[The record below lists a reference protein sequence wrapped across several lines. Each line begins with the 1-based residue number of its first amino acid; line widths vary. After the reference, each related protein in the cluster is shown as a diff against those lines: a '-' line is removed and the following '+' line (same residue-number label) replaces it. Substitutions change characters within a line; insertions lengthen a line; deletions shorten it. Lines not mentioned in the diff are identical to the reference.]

1 MQVLNYDNLYKVFD
15 HFEDNNDCYPGAM
28 FISIYHECPIC
39 YSFSFSIQDKLQ
51 LNKYIER
58 PSIKNIKHTIDDKV
72 LLNCFMND
80 DKYEII
86 QYSTHDYLILGKK
99 FPFLTIVEISDT
111 SEKSVSLYQN
121 VYLSNKIDDMS
132 LGVLYHDLLPYFN
145 AIKKEEDI
153 DFGIAAVDGGGNLYT
168 NYYDFKEVDVDIQ
181 KNYNDDIPY
190 DKMVEILNRDESAEL
205 MLFYGEP
212 GTGKST
218 LIKKFISDMPD
229 KEFVFMDGTLLA
241 NVQQDRLMSY
251 FMECQDTIFI
261 FEDCEK
267 ILLNRDRNYNP
278 TMSILLNLTD
288 GIISDVLNIK
298 IICTFNTELNNID
311 KALLRKG
318 RLTLKYEF
326 KKLDKEK
333 AKVLLE
339 DDTINKDMSLADI
352 YYYKEENDYS
362 KKVTGTIGFR

>member
-1 MQVLNYDNLYKVFD
+1 MKTLNYDNLYKLLD
-15 HFEDNNDCYPGAM
+15 NFEDNNDCYPGAM
-28 FISIYHECPIC
+28 FASIYHECPIC
-39 YSFSFSIQDKLQ
+39 YTFSFTTQDTLQ
-51 LNKYIER
+51 LTKYIEK
-58 PSIKNIKHTIDDKV
+58 PLVKNIKHTIDDKV
-72 LLNCFMND
+72 LLNCLMND
-80 DKYEII
+80 DKYEFL
-86 QYSTHDYLILGKK
+86 QYSTHEYLILGKT
-99 FPFLTIVEISDT
+99 FPFLTIIQISDT
-111 SEKSVSLYQN
+111 SDKSVSLYQN
-121 VYLSNKIDDMS
+121 IYVSNKFTSM
-132 LGVLYHDLLPYFN
+132 DLEIIYSDLSSYFKP
-145 AIKKEEDI
+145 IKKEEDI

-190 DKMVEILNRDESAEL
+190 DKMVEILNREESAEL

-267 ILLNRDRNYNP
+267 ILLNRDHNYNP

-298 IICTFNTELNNID
+298 IICTFNTTLNNID

-326 KKLDKEK
+326 KKLDAEK
-333 AKVLLE
+333 ASKLLGAIQ
-339 DDTINKDMSLADI
+339 TTPLSLADI

-362 KKVTGTIGFR
+362 KKQQGQIGFRI